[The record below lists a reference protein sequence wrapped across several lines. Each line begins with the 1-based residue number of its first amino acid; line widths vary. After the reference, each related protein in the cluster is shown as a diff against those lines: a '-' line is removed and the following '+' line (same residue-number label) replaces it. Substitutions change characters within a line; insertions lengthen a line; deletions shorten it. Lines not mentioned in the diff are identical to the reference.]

1 MMKQQMY
8 KLKPLDRLFFKGAS
22 PSDAGINF
30 HTSTIFP
37 PYPSTYAGMFREL
50 WNVDARELSI
60 GWSGILLNNKPIY
73 PAPLDTMLV
82 AEHSNG
88 EESLQLVLLQ
98 LKRDPSNNLPFPYVL
113 TAPPTRQVESE
124 ERKRLKRKAGSWN
137 GLDQKTFSDYVRAT
151 GEALA
156 LTTFNES
163 ITFEQQTGI
172 SVDLADGVTETGK
185 WYTRE
190 SVVLN
195 EQVPLGGAPKQKEEQ
210 LLLGVEVTKGFKKQ
224 SPVIVKIGGD
234 QRRAKLS
241 KYDKKQVQKAEGTNY
256 FKLYLATPAIW
267 KHGTLPRW
275 IDPATLTGTFSYK
288 KRKIRV
294 EAIAAAIGK
303 PEVIGSFNPKENR
316 PVAPQLAVPAG
327 SVIYFKLLEGTFE
340 DAVYLM
346 HEKNMS
352 DYRER
357 LGYDYP
363 WYKRTTY
370 CDRGFGHSYVAALSA
385 EQVQQLQKEKG
396 EKYD

>member
-1 MMKQQMY
+1 MTKQQVY
-8 KLKPLDRLFFKGAS
+8 KLSPLDRLFFKGAS

-50 WNVDARELSI
+50 WDVDARQLSI
-60 GWSGILLNNKPIY
+60 GWSGILINNKPIY
-73 PAPLDTMLV
+73 PTPLDMMLMTGSSDK
-82 AEHSNG
+82 EDL
-88 EESLQLVLLQ
+88 LQLVPLQ
-98 LKRDPSNNLPFPYVL
+98 LKRAPSNNLPFPYVL
-113 TAPPTRQVESE
+113 TAPPTIQVESE
-124 ERKRLKRKAGSWN
+124 ERKRLKRKAGRWN
-137 GLDQKTFSDYVRAT
+137 GINEKTLNDYVCAT
-151 GEALA
+151 RKRFP
-156 LTTFNES
+156 LTIFNES
-163 ITFEQQTGI
+163 IAFEQQTGI
-172 SVDLADGVTETGK
+172 GVDLADGVTETGK

-195 EQVPLGGAPKQKEEQ
+195 EQVPLGGAPKQKEE
-210 LLLGVEVTKGFKKQ
+210 LLLGVEVTKGFKEQ
-224 SPVIVKIGGD
+224 PPTIVKIGGD
-234 QRRAKLS
+234 QRRAMLS
-241 KYDKKQVQKAEGTNY
+241 KHYKNPVKKAEGTNY

-267 KHGTLPRW
+267 EHGSLPRW
-275 IDPATLTGTFSYK
+275 IDPKTLRGTFSYK

-357 LGYDYP
+357 LGYNYP

-370 CDRGFGHSYVAALSA
+370 CDRGFGHSYVAALSE
-385 EQVQQLQKEKG
+385 EQVQRLQKEKG